1 MHAIICGA
9 GIAGLALA
17 NRLSTLGQDVTLLE
31 RSPGPRPQGYM
42 IDFFGPGYDA
52 MAAMGLLP
60 ALEEVAYHVEEGV
73 LVDANGQRQAAIN
86 IRQFAEGELL
96 SVMRPDLEGVLR
108 DHLPSTVKLQYGV
121 TLTGVTPRADGV
133 QVRLADGT
141 TLDGDLLIGA
151 DGIHSAV
158 RREVFGPEAS
168 YLKFLGFHTAAYSFD
183 AQAIH
188 DEVDGRF
195 CLTDTMGSQF
205 GFYSLRDGRVAS
217 FAVHRTDDP
226 VVPEDTRAAIRSAYD
241 GLGWVVPQALAL
253 CPDADQIYY
262 DHVAQIVMP
271 RWSSGRVVLVGDACG
286 AVSLLAGQG
295 ASLGIAGAYLLAEK
309 LVGAASI
316 EAGTAEYEQVWRPV
330 IEEKQ
335 QVARS
340 TARWFLPRSR
350 FELIARRVLLKLLA
364 LPGLRTFLPAALAGK
379 PTTLIREAAATNV
392 PTNGSVSRGR

>member
-17 NRLSTLGQDVTLLE
+17 NRLATLGQEVTLLE
-31 RSPGPRPQGYM
+31 RSPGPRQQGYM

-73 LVDANGQRQAAIN
+73 LVDANGRRQAGIN

-108 DHLPSTVKLQYGV
+108 DHLPSSVNLRYGV
-121 TLTGVTPRADGV
+121 ALTGVTPRADGV
-133 QVRLADGT
+133 QVQLADGS

-168 YLKFLGFHTAAYSFD
+168 YLRFLGFHTAAYSFD
-183 AQAIH
+183 APAIH
-188 DEVDGRF
+188 DEVAGRF

-205 GFYSLRDGRVAS
+205 GFYSLRNGRVAS

-271 RWSSGRVVLVGDACG
+271 RWTSGRVVLVGDACG

-309 LVGAASI
+309 LVGAPSI
-316 EAGTAEYEQVWRPV
+316 ESGTAEYERVWRPV

-335 QVARS
+335 KVARS

-350 FELIARRVLLKLLA
+350 TELLARRALLKLLR
-364 LPGLRTFLPAALAGK
+364 LPGLRTLLPAALAGK
-379 PTTLIREAAATNV
+379 PTTLIREAANV
-392 PTNGSVSRGR
+392 PTNG